1 MATKVT
7 TRPASQD
14 ARIIEL
20 EAENA
25 RLKEDNQSKGDSE
38 TKIELDELI
47 SVMSLLNYTL
57 NLSTLGFGKGKNV
70 KFESFGEMKRV
81 LYQDLLDIMET
92 SRSFME
98 NGLFIILDAR
108 VIKRHGLQD
117 IYKKI
122 LTKEKIDLILS
133 GSKSAVE
140 LYKSSNPEQ
149 QNIIVGM
156 IVERL
161 RDNPEGID
169 LNVVDKLSRVSGVN
183 ISQKTE
189 DARAFFKR
197 EVVVEAK
204 V

>member
-1 MATKVT
+1 VATKVT

-197 EVVVEAK
+197 EVVEAGA
-204 V
+204 